1 MAYSTP
7 PLPPIDTGVPYG
19 PVPDSYFSGSPL
31 QTSHAPISLPE
42 FPPHASVP
50 SDPQASSLQP
60 NNNFKDQ
67 LANILREFG
76 LEPKGRARAYQ
87 KPYPDYFDSTP
98 YPHGFRIPDFVK
110 FTGKMVDLLLSMWD
124 NF

>member
-7 PLPPIDTGVPYG
+7 PLPPVGIGVPYG

-42 FPPHASVP
+42 FPPRACVP
-50 SDPQASSLQP
+50 SAPQASSLQP
-60 NNNFKDQ
+60 NDNFKDQ
-67 LANILREFG
+67 LASILREFG

-87 KPYPDYFDSTP
+87 KPYPNYFDSTP
-98 YPHGFRIPDFVK
+98 YPRGFRIPGFVK
-110 FTGKMVDLLLSMWD
+110 FTGEDGRSTFEHVGQ
-124 NF
+124 